1 MLELKQ
7 EDEYK
12 HKLFKTCLTYVFPE
26 SAEFHWVLFGR
37 YHDSFVTGFQS
48 YEFRKCTII
57 ELPYNLRTHSPA
69 NVVCTPCKKFLK
81 MNGPKSGKLKKIVK
95 NVQTGSRA
103 S

>member
-1 MLELKQ
+1 MLILEFYYCFDESDSFEYCINVWLLPLSLYQISKRLSCNDWMLELKQ

-48 YEFRKCTII
+48 YEF
-57 ELPYNLRTHSPA
+57 
-69 NVVCTPCKKFLK
+69 
-81 MNGPKSGKLKKIVK
+81 
-95 NVQTGSRA
+95 
-103 S
+103 